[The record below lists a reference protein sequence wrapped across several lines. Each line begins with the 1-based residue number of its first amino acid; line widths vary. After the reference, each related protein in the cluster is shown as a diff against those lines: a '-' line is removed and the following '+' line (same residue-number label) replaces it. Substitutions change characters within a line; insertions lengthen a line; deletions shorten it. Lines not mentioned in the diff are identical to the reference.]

1 MNGTA
6 PLLAGFDGPES
17 IVAWRRGAPIHRAR
31 FLRDVARLAARLP
44 ARGPVLNVASDRYDF
59 AVGLAAAIVR
69 GHVSLLPPSTH
80 RAIVA
85 QLLARF
91 PDAYC
96 LAASPQPDID
106 LPQVALGGEAPDVA
120 EQAAGL
126 QAGEADPPIPL
137 IATDQTVAYVF
148 TSGSTGVPALHA
160 KRWGSLVANVR
171 AEATRLGC
179 GGRVTG
185 DGGAFAI
192 VATVPPQHMYG
203 FESSL
208 LMAWQSGTAMVA
220 ERPFFPAD
228 IAATLDRL
236 PAPRLLVTTPFH
248 LRTLIDDEGR
258 CASVEQVVCAT
269 APLSPELARETEQR
283 LDAPVFEIYGCTETG
298 QLASRRPT
306 MDARWHLLGDIDLDV
321 RDGRALASG
330 GHIEQPTPLGDVI
343 ELDRDFARNR
353 RFVLGGR
360 SGDLVNIAGKRT
372 SLAHL
377 NLQLNAIDGVV
388 DGVFVLPEDDAA
400 VRDGV
405 TRLAAIVVAPTLDAT
420 RLSAALRRVIDA
432 VFLPR
437 PIHFV
442 DRIPRNE
449 TGKLTR
455 AALDALVA
463 ALDARRSA
471 PGRAGLARSPDR

>member
-6 PLLAGFDGPES
+6 PLLTGFDGPAAT
-17 IVAWRRGAPIHRAR
+17 VAWRRGVRIARTR
-31 FLRDVARLAARLP
+31 FLGDVARVAARLP
-44 ARGPVLNVASDRYDF
+44 TQGHVLNVAADRYLF
-59 AVGLAAAIVR
+59 AVGFAAAIVR
-69 GHVSLLPPSTH
+69 GQVSLLPPSTH
-80 RAIVA
+80 RATVA

-96 LAASPQPDID
+96 LAPTPQPDID
-106 LPQVALGGEAPDVA
+106 LPQVPIDLDH
-120 EQAAGL
+120 AATV
-126 QAGEADPPIPL
+126 EADLPIPL
-137 IATDQTVAYVF
+137 IALDQIVAHVF
-148 TSGSTGVPALHA
+148 TSGSTGVPTLHA
-160 KRWGSLVANVR
+160 KRWGSLVTNVR
-171 AEATRLGC
+171 AEAARLGC
-179 GGRVTG
+179 NGAA
-185 DGGAFAI
+185 GGAGLATAAFSI

-208 LMAWQSGTAMVA
+208 LMAWQSGSALVA
-220 ERPFFPAD
+220 ERPFYPAD
-228 IAATLDRL
+228 IAATLELL
-236 PAPRLLVTTPFH
+236 PAPRMLVTTPFH
-248 LRTLIDDEGR
+248 LRALIDDGR
-258 CASVEQVVCAT
+258 RRPAVEQVVCAT
-269 APLSPELARETEQR
+269 APLSPALAREAERR

-306 MDARWHLLGDIDLDV
+306 MDARWHLLGDVDLQV

-330 GHIEQPTPLGDVI
+330 GHVERSTPLGDAI

-377 NLQLNAIDGVV
+377 NLQLNAIEGVL

-400 VRDGV
+400 MRDGV
-405 TRLAAIVVAPTLDAT
+405 TRLAAIVVAPALDAP
-420 RLSAALRRVIDA
+420 RLLAALRRVIDA

-442 DRIPRNE
+442 DRIPRND

-463 ALDARRSA
+463 SLSNRHAVDPPAAGRPAR
-471 PGRAGLARSPDR
+471 